1 MFVKGVCKFEYLELR
16 WSSGGNL
23 ASIIARQAVWIKSS
37 ALVPIN
43 YFSRRCVEG
52 CDQFGSPACP
62 VCAEG
67 EICSLLA
74 PTCDECQRTVCVAQT
89 AAPVTIN
96 TVSKSSSSGSHEA
109 GAIAGGVI
117 AGVLTIS
124 IIIYLIWR
132 NCIKSKR
139 SLYQE
144 HNWGEDSDDSGGTEN
159 SFMTRNTRA
168 STHTVASL
176 ASTVFTRASNI
187 IQIAYIPGTSNR
199 SDPTSPVFLVPPV
212 PPIPLALTSNYG
224 STPSFEQEHFF
235 MPSDLRDSTYSTM
248 SSQTSLGRNSVASTI
263 YGNNAVISSISAQ
276 RGIRGKAAVV
286 SVKSTGTMEG
296 NIPPLPSF
304 DHYSD
309 TGMPSPAFSIGS
321 TFLSRASE
329 ATQGK
334 AQVVRVR
341 NNMEDLKYY
350 SPTEIRSQASNST
363 SYIDQPLSPNQG
375 PFSDPFPY
383 DYSSE
388 KYIVTEDSKTSFR
401 ANFGSNLKNQLGEKN
416 EMKEVKSLW

>member
-1 MFVKGVCKFEYLELR
+1 MTFT
-16 WSSGGNL
+16 
-23 ASIIARQAVWIKSS
+23 
-37 ALVPIN
+37 P
-43 YFSRRCVEG
+43 CVEG

-74 PTCDECQRTVCVAQT
+74 PSCDECQRTVCVAQT
-89 AAPVTIN
+89 AVPVTIN
-96 TVSKSSSSGSHEA
+96 TVSRSSSSSSHEP

-124 IIIYLIWR
+124 IAIYLIWR

-139 SLYQE
+139 SSYQE
-144 HNWGEDSDDSGGTEN
+144 HNWSEDSEDSGGTEN
-159 SFMTRNTRA
+159 SFISRRNTRA
-168 STHTVASL
+168 STHTVSSL

-199 SDPTSPVFLVPPV
+199 SDPTTPVFLVPPV

-286 SVKSTGTMEG
+286 SVKSTAGTVEG
-296 NIPPLPSF
+296 NIPPIPSY
-304 DHYSD
+304 DCYSD
-309 TGMPSPAFSIGS
+309 TGAPSPAFSIGS
-321 TFLSRASE
+321 TFLNRASE
-329 ATQGK
+329 ATQVK
-334 AQVVRVR
+334 SQVVRVQ
-341 NNMEDLKYY
+341 NNPDDMKYY
-350 SPTEIRSQASNST
+350 SPSEIRSEVSHKS
-363 SYIDQPLSPNQG
+363 SYIDQPITSNEG
-375 PFSDPFPY
+375 PFSDHFPN

-388 KYIVTEDSKTSFR
+388 KYIVTQDLKTSFR
-401 ANFGSNLKNQLGEKN
+401 SNFGSNLKSQLGYEN

>member
-1 MFVKGVCKFEYLELR
+1 M
-16 WSSGGNL
+16 
-23 ASIIARQAVWIKSS
+23 
-37 ALVPIN
+37 PIN

-62 VCAEG
+62 VCADG

-89 AAPVTIN
+89 AAPVTI
-96 TVSKSSSSGSHEA
+96 TPVSKSSGGSSHEVGAVA
-109 GAIAGGVI
+109 GGIIAGILII
-117 AGVLTIS
+117 AIS
-124 IIIYLIWR
+124 IYLTWR
-132 NCIKSKR
+132 SCIKSKR

-144 HNWGEDSDDSGGTEN
+144 HRWGEDSDDPGGAEN
-159 SFMTRNTRA
+159 SFVSRRNTRA
-168 STHTVASL
+168 STNTVASL

-187 IQIAYIPGTSNR
+187 IQIAYIPGVSSR

-248 SSQTSLGRNSVASTI
+248 SSQTSVGRNSVASTI

-276 RGIRGKAAVV
+276 KGIRGKAAVV
-286 SVKSTGTMEG
+286 SVKSSGTFDG
-296 NIPPLPSF
+296 NIPPLPTF
-304 DHYSD
+304 DFYND
-309 TGMPSPAFSIGS
+309 AAIPSPAFSIGS

-341 NNMEDLKYY
+341 NNLEDQKYY
-350 SPTEIRSQASNST
+350 SPLEIKSQASHPT
-363 SYIDQPLSPNQG
+363 SYLDQPINLNQG
-375 PFSDPFPY
+375 PFSDPFPF

-388 KYIVTEDSKTSFR
+388 KYIVSEDSKTT
-401 ANFGSNLKNQLGEKN
+401 FGSNLKTQSGLDN
-416 EMKEVKSLW
+416 EMKEVKSIW

>member
-1 MFVKGVCKFEYLELR
+1 M
-16 WSSGGNL
+16 
-23 ASIIARQAVWIKSS
+23 
-37 ALVPIN
+37 PIN

-96 TVSKSSSSGSHEA
+96 TASKSSSSRSHEA

-117 AGVLTIS
+117 AGVLIIS

-144 HNWGEDSDDSGGTEN
+144 HTWAEDPDDSGGTEN
-159 SFMTRNTRA
+159 SFISRRNTRA
-168 STHTVASL
+168 STHTVSSL

-187 IQIAYIPGTSNR
+187 IQIAYVPGSSNR

-296 NIPPLPSF
+296 HVPPLPSF
-304 DHYSD
+304 DHYSEKS
-309 TGMPSPAFSIGS
+309 MPSPAFSIGS
-321 TFLSRASE
+321 TFLSRASQ
-329 ATQGK
+329 AMQGK
-334 AQVVRVR
+334 AQVVRVQ
-341 NNMEDLKYY
+341 NNLEGLKYY
-350 SPTEIRSQASNST
+350 SPSEIHSDASHTT
-363 SYIDQPLSPNQG
+363 SYIDQPITPNQG

-401 ANFGSNLKNQLGEKN
+401 SKVGSSLRNQYEDKS